1 MLDASQVSEFDR
13 NGYLN
18 GGRVLDDADVDEL
31 RDELDRVI
39 ARGKAGFAPHEPQPV
54 RIADLGKGKGGGE
67 VWQIVN
73 IWEASP
79 AFERLLYLR
88 TVAEGVSQLAH
99 NDEIQIW
106 HDQIQ
111 YKPPHHGGI
120 NNWHQDAPYW
130 PVIRP
135 ATPVTAWIALDDVDV
150 TNGCMWM
157 VPGSHKWGNQ
167 IALLENNPHEQFFD
181 VGKGFT
187 PPAGAEIDRVRVTP
201 WPVRKG
207 EVSFH
212 HSMTWHGS
220 HENRSDRPRRAIAL
234 HFMTGDARFVASG
247 SHPMKQFIQLPDGA
261 PMRDAGDHFPHI
273 VRDGKPVPMPTRLRP
288 AKLAQIAF
296 SARPL
301 AAE

>member
-1 MLDASQVSEFDR
+1 MLSPTQVTEFDR

-18 GGRVLDDADVDEL
+18 GGRVLDDAEVDEL
-31 RDELDRVI
+31 RAELDRII
-39 ARGKAGFAPHEPQPV
+39 ARGKTGFASGEPKPV
-54 RIADLGKGKGGGE
+54 RIVDLSAGKGGE

-79 AFERLLYLR
+79 AYERLLYLKPVVEAISR
-88 TVAEGVSQLAH
+88 LAH
-99 NDEIQIW
+99 HPDIQIW

-111 YKPPHHGGI
+111 YKPAHHGGI

-135 ATPVTAWIALDDVDV
+135 STPVTAWIALDDVDES
-150 TNGCMWM
+150 NGCMWM
-157 VPGSHKWGNQ
+157 VPGSHKWGNN
-167 IALLENNPHEQFFD
+167 IDLLQNNAHERFFEI
-181 VGKGFT
+181 GQGFA
-187 PPAGAEIDRVRVTP
+187 PPPGAEIDHVSVVP
-201 WPVRKG
+201 WSVRKG

-247 SHPMKQFIQLPDGA
+247 SHPMKQFIKLADGA
-261 PMRDAGDHFPHI
+261 AMANAGEHFPQL
-273 VRDGKPVPMPTRLRP
+273 VRGGIAVEMPDRLR
-288 AKLAQIAF
+288 
-296 SARPL
+296 SA
-301 AAE
+301 AVA